1 MFLTYQKRKGGRGL
15 ICPSLRIRG
24 KCQEFIEF
32 NRDLK
37 FSLNLNFMEMYSTP
51 SNEGIIHL
59 KKTILKIDQKYY
71 NFEFVYY

>member
-15 ICPSLRIRG
+15 NSFRIRG
-24 KCQEFIEF
+24 KCEEFIEF

-51 SNEGIIHL
+51 SNGGIIHL
-59 KKTILKIDQKYY
+59 KKTILIIDQKYY
-71 NFEFVYY
+71 NYELQFKVR